1 MWLEVRRSF
10 AHRTLVLIWVMVLLV
25 ALGCAGPAEKPAPIP
40 SPALEQADFRTLADA
55 LSKEAVKTQ
64 GVDNATII
72 LQGAGKRIN
81 ALVGLTLTGEPG
93 QVRTQ
98 AIEDEVERRLQETD
112 PRVKNVYI
120 TSDPELVQRIKAVA
134 RAIADGQSVGELQ
147 GDINDISRQ
156 IK

>member
-1 MWLEVRRSF
+1 
-10 AHRTLVLIWVMVLLV
+10 MVLLV

>member
-1 MWLEVRRSF
+1 VRRSF

>member
-1 MWLEVRRSF
+1 MRRSF